1 MIVEAPGIEDGKGA
15 DIKGNS
21 WNLGTKPLLLG
32 PSNSPAGNL
41 ATADRAARHQTPEDV
56 LSTLDPNDPAHVL
69 AVVAWLRGST

>member
-1 MIVEAPGIEDGKGA
+1 MIVEAPGLEDGKGA

-41 ATADRAARHQTPEDV
+41 ATADRAARHQTPEEV
-56 LSTLDPNDPAHVL
+56 LASLDPNNPVHVL
-69 AVVAWLRGST
+69 AVVGWLRGSK